1 VNQRC
6 GAGGPVSVRTRQL
19 TRPASRDKESVDIVL
34 NRTRPFSTSA
44 RRIVAVVV
52 LGLLAASV
60 TWSNPSSATPKLT
73 VSEIKVRID
82 RLNQQAEVAT
92 QRFNKV
98 REEVTATRQQLV
110 PLRANV
116 ARQTTRVDRL
126 RRDVVSGAVDAF
138 GSSAGLS
145 MTASLLA
152 SRTPRQL
159 IEQFSNQALVD
170 QQSTDLLRKLTIQGR
185 RLQVQRDQLRQQYA
199 RVRADEQQIARTRT
213 QIQAKIKQAQGI
225 LASVQ
230 ASIRRQILQQ
240 QQAQAVAVPPT
251 TTTTTTT
258 TTAPTPTT
266 ATTRSVPRF
275 SSATASAKAR
285 IAIAFAMA
293 QLGKPYQYGA
303 AGPNSYDC
311 SGLTMAAWGA
321 AGVSLSHYAP
331 DQQYAGRQ
339 VSISQL
345 VPGDLVFYYSLPSH
359 VAMYIGHGMV
369 IHAPHTGSV
378 VQIVPLTS
386 MPIHSATHIG

>member
-1 VNQRC
+1 VNQRY

-34 NRTRPFSTSA
+34 NRTRRFPTPV
-44 RRIVAVVV
+44 RRVVAVVS

-60 TWSNPSSATPKLT
+60 TWSNPSSATPKPT

-116 ARQTTRVDRL
+116 RRQTARVDRL

-145 MTASLLA
+145 MTASLLG
-152 SRTPRQL
+152 SKTPRQL

-185 RLQVQRDQLRQQYA
+185 RLQVQRDQLGQQYA
-199 RVRADEQQIARTRT
+199 RVRADEQRIARTRT
-213 QIQAKIKQAQGI
+213 QIQSKIRQAQSI
-225 LASVQ
+225 LASLQ
-230 ASIRRQILQQ
+230 ARIRQQVLQQ
-240 QQAQAVAVPPT
+240 QNAQAVVPRTST
-251 TTTTTTT
+251 TTTGAATATT
-258 TTAPTPTT
+258 
-266 ATTRSVPRF
+266 TTRSVPRF
-275 SSATASAKAR
+275 STATASAKAR

-311 SGLTMAAWGA
+311 SGLTMAAWA
-321 AGVSLSHYAP
+321 HAGVSLSHYAP

>member
-1 VNQRC
+1 M
-6 GAGGPVSVRTRQL
+6 
-19 TRPASRDKESVDIVL
+19 L
-34 NRTRPFSTSA
+34 NRTRRFPTPI
-44 RRIVAVVV
+44 RHLVAVVTLAV
-52 LGLLAASV
+52 AAASL
-60 TWSNPSSATPKLT
+60 TWSSPSSATPTPT
-73 VSEIKVRID
+73 VSEIKLRID

-92 QRFNKV
+92 EQFNKV
-98 REEVTATRQQLV
+98 REQVSQTRQQLV

-116 ARQTTRVDRL
+116 ARQSTRVESL
-126 RRDVVSGAVDAF
+126 RRDVVAGAVNAF

-145 MTASLLA
+145 MTASLL
-152 SRTPRQL
+152 SSSSPRQL
-159 IEQFSNQALVD
+159 IEQFSNDALVN
-170 QQSTDLLRKLTIQGR
+170 QQSTDLLRKLTIQSA
-185 RLQVQRDQLRQQYA
+185 RLRVQRDQVRQQYLA
-199 RVRADEQQIARTRT
+199 VRADEQRIARTRT
-213 QIQAKIKQAQGI
+213 RIQSKIKQAQGI
-225 LASVQ
+225 LASLQ
-230 ASIRRQILQQ
+230 AAVRRQVLAMQNAHTIT
-240 QQAQAVAVPPT
+240 AAPATNNNT
-251 TTTTTTT
+251 TTTTT
-258 TTAPTPTT
+258 
-266 ATTRSVPRF
+266 RSFPRF
-275 SSATASAKAR
+275 SNVAASARAK

-311 SGLTMAAWGA
+311 SGLTMAAWA
-321 AGVSLSHYAP
+321 HAGVALSHYAP